1 MAARVIHVG
10 TDSCHR
16 LPVLESAGYE
26 VDTCISVPELRIAL
40 TSVKQLD
47 AVLISEGAE
56 GAHSDAVSVAR
67 SHSTAPIVL
76 FRETQLSFAES
87 PFDLVVPILIS
98 PQVWL
103 EDIAALIAR
112 CRALRANAQAL
123 CDQSAELQ
131 RQSRAVR
138 ASSKRERQRSKQE
151 YGKKIVRPDGLVT
164 GPDPEENE

>member
-10 TDSCHR
+10 TDICHR
-16 LPVLESAGYE
+16 LPVLERAGYQ
-26 VDTCISVPELRIAL
+26 VDTCISVPELRLAL
-40 TSVKQLD
+40 TSIRQLD
-47 AVLISEGAE
+47 AVLISEGSE
-56 GAHSDAVSVAR
+56 GAHPDAVSLAR
-67 SHSTAPIVL
+67 TYSSAPIVL

-112 CRALRANAQAL
+112 CRALRADSRAL
-123 CDQSAELQ
+123 CDKSAEL
-131 RQSRAVR
+131 RLQSQAAR
-138 ASSKRERQRSKQE
+138 ASSSRERQRAQTE
-151 YGKKIVRPDGLVT
+151 YGKKIVPPDGLVT